1 MLYPLTFHPLLKER
15 VWGGRRLSDLFG
27 KLLPPDAPIGE
38 SWEIVDR
45 PDDASEIANGPLAGR
60 NLRWLMENH
69 AASLLG
75 PNPPDRFPLLV
86 KIIDAAMDLSVQ
98 VHPPTALAEQLN
110 GEPKTETWY
119 VVHADSGAQLFAGLK
134 AGATR
139 ESFEASLH
147 NGTLEDCLHRLPVQ
161 QGDALHLPSG
171 RLHALGGGVMVF
183 EFQQNSDTT
192 YRVYDWN
199 RAGLDGQPRELH
211 IEPALASIQFNDHEP
226 SLHHGGP
233 TLANAPGL
241 YTATLHH
248 FGDGEFQ
255 DQPGGSATVLGVAEG
270 ELTVESV
277 GETIT
282 LGPGQFALLPASLKT
297 THLRA
302 KTPVTLLKA
311 QPA

>member
-60 NLRWLMENH
+60 TLRWLMENH
-69 AASLLG
+69 ATSLLG

-98 VHPPTALAEQLN
+98 VHPPAALAGQFD

-119 VVHADSGAQLFAGLK
+119 VVHADPGAQLFAGLK
-134 AGATR
+134 ANTTR
-139 ESFEASLH
+139 ESFEASLRK
-147 NGTLEDCLHRLPVQ
+147 GTLEDCLHRLSVK

-171 RLHALGGGVMVF
+171 RLHALGGGVIVF

-199 RAGLDGQPRELH
+199 RVGLDGQPRELH
-211 IEPALASIQFNDHEP
+211 IEPALASIQFDDHEP

-248 FGDGEFQ
+248 FDNGESQ
-255 DQPGGSATVLGVAEG
+255 DKPGGSATVLGVAEG
-270 ELTVESV
+270 KLTVESV

-302 KTPVTLLKA
+302 KAPVTLLKA